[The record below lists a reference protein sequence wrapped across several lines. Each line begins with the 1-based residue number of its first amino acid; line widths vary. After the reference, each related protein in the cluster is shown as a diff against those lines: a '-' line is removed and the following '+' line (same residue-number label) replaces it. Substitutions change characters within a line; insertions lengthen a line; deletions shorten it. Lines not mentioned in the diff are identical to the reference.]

1 MWSQKLKAV
10 LAAAVIATVLTSGC
24 LSSLPSRST
33 PTATPKDLAG
43 SYDTSFVLSGW
54 RAISK
59 FTQVKSKTYEGTYA
73 DPNGQKWNFTVE
85 LSSAQNSSYGRY
97 FELMKKRSDEGYV
110 KTNESKITIGTG
122 QTVFGRID
130 EKWYGY
136 KASDSANP
144 ALCALFF
151 GYDETAGSWVVTTA
165 ASGATIITTTA
176 TAQTATAF
184 A

>member
-1 MWSQKLKAV
+1 
-10 LAAAVIATVLTSGC
+10 
-24 LSSLPSRST
+24 
-33 PTATPKDLAG
+33 
-43 SYDTSFVLSGW
+43 
-54 RAISK
+54 
-59 FTQVKSKTYEGTYA
+59 
-73 DPNGQKWNFTVE
+73 
-85 LSSAQNSSYGRY
+85 
-97 FELMKKRSDEGYV
+97 MKKRSDEGYV

-136 KASDSANP
+136 KASDSAYP

-165 ASGATIITTTA
+165 ASGAIITKTA
-176 TAQTATAF
+176 TPQTATAF

>member
-1 MWSQKLKAV
+1 MASRKLEAV
-10 LAAAVIATVLTSGC
+10 LAAALIATVLTSGC
-24 LSSLPSRST
+24 LSSLPSGST
-33 PTATPKDLAG
+33 PTTTPQDLSA

-59 FTQVKSKTYEGTYA
+59 FTQVKAKTYVGTYA
-73 DPNGQKWNFTVE
+73 DAKGQKWNFTVE
-85 LSSAQNSSYGRY
+85 LFSAENNSYGRY

-110 KTNESKITIGTG
+110 KTTESKIALGSG

-144 ALCALFF
+144 ALYALFF
-151 GYDETAGSWVVTTA
+151 GYDETAESWVVATA
-165 ASGATIITTTA
+165 ASGAMIMTQTTTA
-176 TAQTATAF
+176 LS
-184 A
+184 